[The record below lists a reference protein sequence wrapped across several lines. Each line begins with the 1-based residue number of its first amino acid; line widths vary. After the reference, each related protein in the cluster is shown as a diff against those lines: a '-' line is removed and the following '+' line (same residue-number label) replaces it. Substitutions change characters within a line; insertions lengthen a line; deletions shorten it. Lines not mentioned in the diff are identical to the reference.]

1 MREKPHFYRLI
12 LVKEEVMLEIFTLP
26 TLLMSLNG
34 LVSVV
39 QLILMILGIAC
50 CIKYLRSR

>member
-1 MREKPHFYRLI
+1 
-12 LVKEEVMLEIFTLP
+12 
-26 TLLMSLNG
+26 MSLNG

-39 QLILMILGIAC
+39 HLILMILGIAC

>member
-1 MREKPHFYRLI
+1 M
-12 LVKEEVMLEIFTLP
+12 EIITLP

-39 QLILMILGIAC
+39 QLVLMILGIAC
-50 CIKYLRSR
+50 CIKYLRNR

>member
-1 MREKPHFYRLI
+1 M
-12 LVKEEVMLEIFTLP
+12 VKGEVMLEIFTLP

>member
-12 LVKEEVMLEIFTLP
+12 SVKEEVMLEIFTLP

-34 LVSVV
+34 LVSLV
-39 QLILMILGIAC
+39 QLIFMILGIAC